1 MKIKIKD
8 AYNAAVIFECEADS
22 LNEAVKKA
30 VRENISLKY
39 ADLSGLNLS
48 GSNLSNA
55 DLSGSNL
62 SGSNLSNADL
72 SGSNLSDAHLS
83 YSNLSGS
90 NLSGSNLSDTDLSH
104 ADLSGSN
111 LSYTDLS
118 SPNLSD
124 ANLSGA
130 DLSYADLSRADL
142 SGVNLSGVNL
152 SDANFS
158 RADLSSSTLSY
169 ADLSE
174 IKTDY
179 FSVLSIAKDEV
190 LSFYNLVLEG
200 KINGRVYEGDCVCL
214 VGSIANIRKEN
225 HEKLTIDLKP
235 ESTRPIEQFF
245 AAIRRGDTPETNP
258 VSAIVKNWTEEFMKE
273 NGINF

>member
-83 YSNLSGS
+83 C
-90 NLSGSNLSDTDLSH
+90 
-104 ADLSGSN
+104 ADLSGST

-118 SPNLSD
+118 
-124 ANLSGA
+124 A
-130 DLSYADLSRADL
+130 
-142 SGVNLSGVNL
+142 
-152 SDANFS
+152 
-158 RADLSSSTLSY
+158 
-169 ADLSE
+169 